1 MNASD
6 IYGASGMG
14 MAPTQEKLNATAQTA
29 TEKGT
34 AQATATNQSSLKNSY
49 STIALLS
56 LFGILIGF
64 KFGFEKRG
72 E

>member
-34 AQATATNQSSLKNSY
+34 AQATATNQASLKNSY